1 MLRLSGKEVN
11 NMPRPKTPEETHAF
25 KASVSFLPED
35 YKRVISWC
43 EKHDRQLS
51 WVVRR
56 AVNEWLD
63 KHKDDPMLQ

>member
-1 MLRLSGKEVN
+1 
-11 NMPRPKTPEETHAF
+11 MPRQKTPEETHAL